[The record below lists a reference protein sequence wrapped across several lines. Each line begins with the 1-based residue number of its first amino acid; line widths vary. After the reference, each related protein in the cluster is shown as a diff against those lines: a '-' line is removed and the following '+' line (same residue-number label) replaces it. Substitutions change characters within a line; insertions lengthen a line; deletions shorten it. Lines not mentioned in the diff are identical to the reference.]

1 MQVTDSI
8 SVPGILE
15 LEVQEYYDNSIA
27 DLPEIKKESDDSF
40 IVGKVTVEQDSVVG
54 YYIPEE
60 YLKKS

>member
-15 LEVQEYYDNSIA
+15 LEVQEYYDNPIA
-27 DLPEIKKESDDSF
+27 DLPEIKKESDDSI
-40 IVGKVTVEQDSVVG
+40 IVGKITVEQDSVVG